1 MGRFSNVLL
10 ASGFHHTLTDTSGQ
24 IPAPPIS
31 RPSPP
36 FRPRAA
42 FSPWPAAG
50 SIPMFRKKAA
60 LVPVNAPCILYNGGA
75 CYDYRT
81 DELLF
86 AFPLADDAPQ
96 LLQALR
102 NHCPNERTEVQT
114 LDCHYAYGDDPR
126 RDAALAA
133 NGVPVQHEAALPPQ
147 PWIKLA
153 VYGTSKQVGYDD
165 PANTPPEEI
174 AYFDELQRYTAGLVG
189 NRYAITRALPRNME
203 ISAGGCDKGTAAR
216 RLADTL
222 GRSILVCVGDAP
234 NDLAM
239 LQAADYG
246 FRTGD
251 CDPAMRRYDF
261 RDAAPSVEGSVS
273 LRRSTRCAPCCERH
287 AGGLEP
293 RAGRADAGAGGRRG
307 RHALCL
313 RHGVR
318 PPARP
323 RHPYAASFPQ
333 LYAAWQKSPLSRG
346 KGAPVSGADDIDVSD
361 CTQQTFRCFNDFLH
375 PAAPAVRP
383 DRDRPGRPARH
394 RGLQADRPAHRRRHA
409 SLPSRA
415 SPTRLGRAAGGR
427 RARRALPR
435 AAWCLIFRLSPDDY
449 HRYAYPD
456 AGTQEAAG
464 PHPRRAAQRQPHRRR
479 RSPSTAAPAPARCCT
494 PRASATSSQM
504 EVGALPV
511 GRICNHTE
519 TAAAS
524 LRAPAGEGLLCLRRL
539 DRHPAAGAWEVRTR
553 RGYRQMVGQRH

>member
-1 MGRFSNVLL
+1 MGKFSNVLL
-10 ASGFHHTLTDTSGQ
+10 ASDFDHTLTDMSGQ
-24 IPAPPIS
+24 IPARNLEAI
-31 RPSPP
+31 
-36 FRPRAA
+36 AA
-42 FSPWPAAG
+42 FQAEGGIFTVASG
-50 SIPMFRKKAA
+50 RSIPMFRKKAA

-102 NHCPNERTEVQT
+102 DHCPNERTEVQT

-133 NGVPVQHEAALPPQ
+133 NGVPVQHEAVLPPQ

-174 AYFDELQRYTAGLVG
+174 AYFDELQCYTAGLVG

-261 RDAAPSVEGSVS
+261 RDAAPSAEGSVAS
-273 LRRSTRCAPCCERH
+273 VI
-287 AGGLEP
+287 
-293 RAGRADAGAGGRRG
+293 DA
-307 RHALCL
+307 L
-313 RHGVR
+313 
-318 PPARP
+318 
-323 RHPYAASFPQ
+323 
-333 LYAAWQKSPLSRG
+333 
-346 KGAPVSGADDIDVSD
+346 
-361 CTQQTFRCFNDFLH
+361 
-375 PAAPAVRP
+375 
-383 DRDRPGRPARH
+383 
-394 RGLQADRPAHRRRHA
+394 
-409 SLPSRA
+409 
-415 SPTRLGRAAGGR
+415 
-427 RARRALPR
+427 RAL
-435 AAWCLIFRLSPDDY
+435 L
-449 HRYAYPD
+449 
-456 AGTQEAAG
+456 
-464 PHPRRAAQRQPHRRR
+464 
-479 RSPSTAAPAPARCCT
+479 
-494 PRASATSSQM
+494 
-504 EVGALPV
+504 
-511 GRICNHTE
+511 
-519 TAAAS
+519 
-524 LRAPAGEGLLCLRRL
+524 
-539 DRHPAAGAWEVRTR
+539 
-553 RGYRQMVGQRH
+553 

>member
-1 MGRFSNVLL
+1 MPIKTQNDLPVKEILERENIFVMDENRASHQNIRQLEIAIVNLMPLKEDTELQILRSLSNTPIQVNVTFVTTSTHIFTV
-10 ASGFHHTLTDTSGQ
+10 ASG
-24 IPAPPIS
+24 
-31 RPSPP
+31 R
-36 FRPRAA
+36 
-42 FSPWPAAG
+42 

-86 AFPLADDAPQ
+86 AFPLADDASQ

-102 NHCPNERTEVQT
+102 DHCPNERTEVQT

-133 NGVPVQHEAALPPQ
+133 NGVPVQHEAVLPPQ

-189 NRYAITRALPRNME
+189 DRYAITRALPRNME

-261 RDAAPSVEGSVS
+261 RDAAPSAEGSVAS
-273 LRRSTRCAPCCERH
+273 VI
-287 AGGLEP
+287 
-293 RAGRADAGAGGRRG
+293 DA
-307 RHALCL
+307 L
-313 RHGVR
+313 
-318 PPARP
+318 
-323 RHPYAASFPQ
+323 
-333 LYAAWQKSPLSRG
+333 
-346 KGAPVSGADDIDVSD
+346 
-361 CTQQTFRCFNDFLH
+361 
-375 PAAPAVRP
+375 
-383 DRDRPGRPARH
+383 
-394 RGLQADRPAHRRRHA
+394 
-409 SLPSRA
+409 
-415 SPTRLGRAAGGR
+415 
-427 RARRALPR
+427 RAL
-435 AAWCLIFRLSPDDY
+435 L
-449 HRYAYPD
+449 
-456 AGTQEAAG
+456 
-464 PHPRRAAQRQPHRRR
+464 
-479 RSPSTAAPAPARCCT
+479 
-494 PRASATSSQM
+494 
-504 EVGALPV
+504 
-511 GRICNHTE
+511 
-519 TAAAS
+519 
-524 LRAPAGEGLLCLRRL
+524 
-539 DRHPAAGAWEVRTR
+539 
-553 RGYRQMVGQRH
+553 